1 MSTAIRIPFMRTD
14 RQFETIREPAT
25 AAVLSVLESGRVLQ
39 GPAVERLE
47 RRLAQ
52 MHGLAHGVAVNSG
65 TDALIFAIASLDL
78 LEGSPIAVPAMS
90 FIASAS
96 AVVHNRCR
104 PVFVDVNPET
114 MLMDEGA
121 VLDLIKHRAV
131 RAIVAVHL
139 YGQMMDL
146 ETITREARRNSITV
160 IEDAAQALGSTCHGL
175 PPGAYSDLTCLSF
188 DPTKVIGAAGS
199 GGALLTNDARIAQAT
214 RLLRYHGHAG
224 NRVYTRIGFNSQMDE
239 LQAALINVKLDRLES
254 WQARR
259 AVIGSRFLEA
269 IQQMSSLRP
278 LTLLRGRGHNFHK
291 FVVAAA
297 DRERLQ
303 RHLASRGI
311 QTSIHYSIPLHRQ
324 PCFADGSPPPSLP
337 HAERAA
343 DTVVSLPMYA
353 ELTDSEIEGMV
364 SAILEYDAAAQ
375 PSRLAA

>member
-1 MSTAIRIPFMRTD
+1 MSPAIRIPFMRTD
-14 RQFETIREPAT
+14 RQFEAIREPAM

-39 GPAVERLE
+39 GPVVERLE
-47 RRLAQ
+47 RRLAE
-52 MHGLAHGVAVNSG
+52 MHGLAHGVALNSG
-65 TDALIFAIASLDL
+65 TDAIMFAIANLDL
-78 LEGSPIAVPAMS
+78 PEGSPIAVPAMS

-96 AVVHNRCR
+96 AIVHNRCR

-114 MLMDEGA
+114 MLMDEEA

-139 YGQMMDL
+139 YGQMMDV
-146 ETITREARRNSITV
+146 ETITREARRHGIAV
-160 IEDAAQALGSTCHGL
+160 IEDAAQALGSTCHGR
-175 PPGAYSDLTCLSF
+175 PPGTHSDVTCLSF

-199 GGALLTNDARIAQAT
+199 GGALLTNDARIAQTA

-291 FVVAAA
+291 FVLVAS
-297 DRERLQ
+297 DRDGLQ
-303 RHLASRGI
+303 RHLAAHGI
-311 QTSIHYSIPLHRQ
+311 QTAIHYSIPLHRQ
-324 PCFADGSPPPSLP
+324 PCFADGSTPSSLP

-364 SAILEYDAAAQ
+364 SAILEYDVAAQ